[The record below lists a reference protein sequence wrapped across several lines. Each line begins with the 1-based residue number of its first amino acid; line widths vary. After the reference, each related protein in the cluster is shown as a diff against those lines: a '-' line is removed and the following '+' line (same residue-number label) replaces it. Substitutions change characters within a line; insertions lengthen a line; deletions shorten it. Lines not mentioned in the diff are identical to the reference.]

1 MTNRRN
7 FHVKYNTLYF
17 TFVKVCSPRVKA
29 RTWLVPD
36 SQSQKQKNN
45 RCCRFFFLVTEM
57 RFSPLRFSATVAN
70 SFPRS
75 SKKTM
80 GFAQT
85 HEEKFPLDPLQKTP
99 PTPSLFEGAPSPVGR
114 TKQSF
119 VNAERVENQWLV
131 STP

>member
-1 MTNRRN
+1 MCGIFTISVNY

-85 HEEKFPLDPLQKTP
+85 HEGKISPRPPPKNSPNPLT
-99 PTPSLFEGAPSPVGR
+99 F
-114 TKQSF
+114 
-119 VNAERVENQWLV
+119 
-131 STP
+131 